1 MQEKV
6 FIVSADLYPQV
17 QRWLSENSRWKKA
30 SQYKR
35 FEDDLRGER
44 NPNLLLDE
52 LFLKSHRFPS
62 IVQFQREYYLRHR
75 EWLDELCSRSLTLK
89 PHIRARLYRTI
100 LAYVAEL
107 DAATLVAR
115 YAPEGSVVYKGYPL
129 DARGVDF
136 LLRLP
141 DGRRFGFHV
150 FVDTSSSRYYRQQ
163 KREFKQSDR
172 LPFRHVDLSYSLD
185 SDAPNGLVYYPSGL
199 GRMREEY
206 IASVVRRL
214 VDRND

>member
-1 MQEKV
+1 MQGKIYV
-6 FIVSADLYPQV
+6 VSASFYPRV
-17 QRWLSENSRWKKA
+17 LEWLRTNVRWKEA

-75 EWLDELCSRSLTLK
+75 DWLDGLFARDLTLK
-89 PHIRARLYRTI
+89 LDVRARLYRTI

-115 YAPEGSVVYKGYPL
+115 FAPEGSVVYKGYPL

-150 FVDTSSSRYYRQQ
+150 FVDTAESRFYRRW

-172 LPFRHVDLSYSLD
+172 LPFRHVDLPYSLNPND
-185 SDAPNGLVYYPSGL
+185 PNGLVYYPSGL
-199 GRMREEY
+199 GRMREES
-206 IASVVRRL
+206 IASVVRRF